1 MRVGS
6 KKSDKV
12 NVMGNKILFPNTA
25 YGNKF
30 QTRDVVS
37 SGSSAQHSDIFQNK
51 SNRSDLA
58 YIPTGLK
65 SGHHSKTKSS
75 LEK

>member
-1 MRVGS
+1 MRVGH

-12 NVMGNKILFPNTA
+12 NVMGNKILFSNA
-25 YGNKF
+25 LGDKIQN
-30 QTRDVVS
+30 RS
-37 SGSSAQHSDIFQNK
+37 ASNSGHSAQSSDIYLNK

-65 SGHHSKTKSS
+65 SGHHSKTKSP

>member
-1 MRVGS
+1 MRVGH

-12 NVMGNKILFPNTA
+12 NVMGNKLLFPNTTLGDKMQNRSA
-25 YGNKF
+25 SN
-30 QTRDVVS
+30 
-37 SGSSAQHSDIFQNK
+37 SGHSAQSSDIFQNK

-65 SGHHSKTKSS
+65 SGHHSKTKSP

>member
-1 MRVGS
+1 MRVGH

-12 NVMGNKILFPNTA
+12 NVMGNKILFPNTTL
-25 YGNKF
+25 GDKI
-30 QTRDVVS
+30 QTRGAS
-37 SGSSAQHSDIFQNK
+37 NSGHSAQSSDIYLNK

-65 SGHHSKTKSS
+65 SGHHSKTKSP